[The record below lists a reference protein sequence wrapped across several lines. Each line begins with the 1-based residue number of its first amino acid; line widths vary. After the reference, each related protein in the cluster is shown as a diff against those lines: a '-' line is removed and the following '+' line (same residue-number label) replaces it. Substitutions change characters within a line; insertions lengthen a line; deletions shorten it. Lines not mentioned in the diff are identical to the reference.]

1 MLVLGRKINQSIII
15 GDNIEIVVV
24 DIRKDQVK
32 LGIKAPRDVAIYR
45 KEIYEEI
52 KAENIRAMQSKE
64 PPKILQKKINNRH
77 YIHCFLYC

>member
-64 PPKILQKKINNRH
+64 PPKDITKENK
-77 YIHCFLYC
+77 

>member
-64 PPKILQKKINNRH
+64 PPKISE
-77 YIHCFLYC
+77 FL